1 MCRHF
6 AYLGPPAALHDLV
19 YAPPFGIERQ
29 SYAPRRQQHGLLN
42 ADGFGFGWYV
52 NGVAE
57 PVRYR
62 RAVPLWGEENV
73 RALAKVTHSGA
84 ILGAVRSA
92 TIGHPVQEGASAP
105 FHAGRWLFSHN
116 GAIPGWPD
124 SAAELAAGVPFAALA
139 RQQTLTDST
148 LIWALLLARLEAGE
162 DAVEAMTAVTGQ
174 VRALT
179 GGRTNLLLLDGERI
193 VATTAGDTL
202 CYLQGAHPGPD
213 GESRPGVIVASEPFD
228 DSDGWVDVPDNS
240 VLLATASHVALHP
253 LPPGDE
259 PGYDTATL
267 ETP

>member
-6 AYLGPPAALHDLV
+6 AYLGPPASLHDLV
-19 YAPPFGIERQ
+19 FAPPFGLERQ
-29 SYAPRRQQHGLLN
+29 SYEPRRQKHGLLN

-52 NGVAE
+52 DGATE

-62 RAVPLWGEENV
+62 RAVPLWGEENL
-73 RALAKVTHSGA
+73 RALARVTRSGA

-105 FHAGRWLFSHN
+105 FTAGRWLFSHN
-116 GAIPGWPD
+116 GAILGWPD
-124 SAAELAAGVPFAALA
+124 SATELAAEVPFAALA

-162 DAVEAMTAVTGQ
+162 DPVEAVAAVTAR
-174 VRALT
+174 VRDLT
-179 GGRTNLLLLDGERI
+179 GARTNLLLLDGERI

-213 GESRPGVIVASEPFD
+213 GTPQPAVIVASEPFD
-228 DSDGWVDVPDNS
+228 DSDAWVDVPDNH
-240 VLLATASHVALHP
+240 VLVATA
-253 LPPGDE
+253 E
-259 PGYDTATL
+259 TTTL
-267 ETP
+267 EST